1 MFVLAYDE
9 SGGCNLWWWLV
20 AFRPFGGGG
29 NLWRISCWLCSWMFF
44 LLWWWWWLPV
54 PPLFVVAALVPLL
67 VVVAA
72 FVSLCVG
79 GGCPCLLS
87 CSGRQPKEEVDPVT
101 QSRWENG
108 AAWVNHSGMTG
119 RRDALHAIYDARFL
133 HDGVSRAA
141 PLVHAPLTI
150 LTETIV
156 DLSK

>member
-1 MFVLAYDE
+1 MLGAT
-9 SGGCNLWWWLV
+9 
-20 AFRPFGGGG
+20 FGGG
-29 NLWRISCWLCSWMFF
+29 WL
-44 LLWWWWWLPV
+44 
-54 PPLFVVAALVPLL
+54 LFALL
-67 VVVAA
+67 VVVVTFGAFLVGCVRGCFSPLVVVVVASFVVGGGA

-87 CSGRQPKEEVDPVT
+87 CSERQPKEEVDPVT

-108 AAWVNHSGMTG
+108 GSMGQSFGDDWAT
-119 RRDALHAIYDARFL
+119 DALHANYDARCL

-150 LTETIV
+150 LTETIA